1 MIRKRS
7 WRKPGKREQGLAED
21 QAAVQ
26 AAVQAAALAAA
37 LAEAV
42 VL

>member
-7 WRKPGKREQGLAED
+7 WRRPGKREQGLAED
-21 QAAVQ
+21 QARVR
-26 AAVQAAALAAA
+26 AAVLVAA

-42 VL
+42 VP